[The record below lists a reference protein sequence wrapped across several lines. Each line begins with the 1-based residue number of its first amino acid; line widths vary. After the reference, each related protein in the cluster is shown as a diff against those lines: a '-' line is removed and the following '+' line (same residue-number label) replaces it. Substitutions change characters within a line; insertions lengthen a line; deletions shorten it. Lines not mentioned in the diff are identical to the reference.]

1 MRERPVT
8 FTVNT
13 LSAAGAAEIIGLD
26 CAKPLDGGTLAT
38 LRQVMRENPVI
49 AIRDQTLTA
58 QQQAAF
64 SRQLGPLE
72 SQDRK
77 TYCHPDDPD
86 ILILSNEIRPDG
98 TAVGI
103 VDAGDFWHSDSS
115 HQEEPCRATVLYAVR
130 NPKSGGD
137 TEFCNMYQVYDALPD
152 DLKSRIEG
160 RYGIHHISK
169 SKNPRVTIS
178 TARSDAAAYYKE
190 REGATKDVRQPMV
203 RTHPE
208 TGRQALYVSPRF
220 TIGIADMPDAQA
232 QPLLDRLVAIMLEPR
247 FHCRHRWHDGDLV
260 IWDNRCLNHRA
271 CGGYGLPD
279 IRRMHRTTIRGD
291 RPFYRPAA

>member
-1 MRERPVT
+1 MA
-8 FTVNT
+8 FTVNK
-13 LSAAGAAEIIGLD
+13 LSDTGAAEVLGLD
-26 CAKPLDGGTLAT
+26 CSAPLDAVSLAA
-38 LRQVMRENPVI
+38 LRRTMLDFPVV
-49 AIRDQTLTA
+49 AIRNQTLTA
-58 QQQAAF
+58 RQQAAF

-115 HQEEPCRATVLYAVR
+115 HLAEPCRATVLYAVR
-130 NPKSGGD
+130 NPKTGGD
-137 TEFCNMYQVYDALPD
+137 TEFCNMYQVYEALPD
-152 DLKSRIEG
+152 DVRRRVEG
-160 RYGIHHISK
+160 RYGLHHISK
-169 SKNPRVTIS
+169 SKNPRVSIS
-178 TARSDAAAYYKE
+178 AARADAAAYYKE
-190 REGATKDVRQPMV
+190 REKATADMRQPMV

-220 TIGIADMPDAQA
+220 TIGIADMPDAEA
-232 QPLLDRLVAIMLEPR
+232 QPLLDRLFAIMLEER
-247 FHCRHRWHDGDLV
+247 FRYRHVWRDGDLV
-260 IWDNRCLNHRA
+260 IWDNRCLNHQA
-271 CGGYGLPD
+271 CGGYSLPD

-291 RPFYRPAA
+291 KPFYRPAA

>member
-1 MRERPVT
+1 MA
-8 FTVNT
+8 FTVNK
-13 LSAAGAAEIIGLD
+13 LSDAGAAEVEGLD
-26 CAKPLDGGTLAT
+26 CSAPLDTASLAA
-38 LRQVMRENPVI
+38 LRRTMLDFPVV
-49 AIRDQTLTA
+49 AIRNQTLTA
-58 QQQAAF
+58 GQQAAF

-115 HQEEPCRATVLYAVR
+115 HLAEPCRATVLYAVR
-130 NPKSGGD
+130 NPKTGGD

-152 DLKSRIEG
+152 DLRRRIEG

-178 TARSDAAAYYKE
+178 AARTDAAAYYKE
-190 REGATKDVRQPMV
+190 HRHRRHAGRRGAAPARPAVRD
-203 RTHPE
+203 HA
-208 TGRQALYVSPRF
+208 GGALPLPSQMARRRS
-220 TIGIADMPDAQA
+220 GGLG
-232 QPLLDRLVAIMLEPR
+232 QPLPQSPGLRRL
-247 FHCRHRWHDGDLV
+247 
-260 IWDNRCLNHRA
+260 
-271 CGGYGLPD
+271 
-279 IRRMHRTTIRGD
+279 
-291 RPFYRPAA
+291 